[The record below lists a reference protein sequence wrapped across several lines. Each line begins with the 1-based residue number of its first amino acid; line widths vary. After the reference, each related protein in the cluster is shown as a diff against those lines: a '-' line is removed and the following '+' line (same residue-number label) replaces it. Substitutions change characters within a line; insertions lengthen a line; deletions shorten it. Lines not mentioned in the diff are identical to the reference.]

1 MTRFHDAMLLC
12 FLLSRN
18 SLCKRQIGALDVTS
32 LYVVANYAFI
42 TIVSCHPFI
51 KNNKKKLLFLVIL
64 TELSLLSFLPLG
76 EKEYYEK
83 QFATL
88 RSFEEVDAIQS
99 HQDINEEQDRQEQ
112 ALHERAMNIS
122 NGANV
127 FLLVFKVILEFLKI
141 MNIVFFGTPFCHFT
155 CSDNKD

>member
-1 MTRFHDAMLLC
+1 M
-12 FLLSRN
+12 
-18 SLCKRQIGALDVTS
+18 
-32 LYVVANYAFI
+32 
-42 TIVSCHPFI
+42 
-51 KNNKKKLLFLVIL
+51 FLVIF
-64 TELSLLSFLPLG
+64 TELFLLSFLSLG

-122 NGANV
+122 NWANV

-141 MNIVFFGTPFCHFT
+141 MIIVFFGTFFCDFT
-155 CSDNKD
+155 WSDNKD